1 MCINHDVC
9 ISHICQETCIV
20 SFFLC
25 TFCRFSRKLIWLKLT
40 PTNNDPKVI
49 CRFYL
54 ESVEECKGMYIL
66 YNFYTNMW
74 ADSRIMLQIVTEF

>member
-1 MCINHDVC
+1 MMYVY
-9 ISHICQETCIV
+9 
-20 SFFLC
+20 L
-25 TFCRFSRKLIWLKLT
+25 TFAKKHALFHFSYVHFVGSQKLIWLKLT

-49 CRFYL
+49 CKFYL